1 MPRLI
6 KKYSNRRMYDTKTR
20 QPITLSQLADLI
32 KRGEEIQVMGHQT
45 GEDIT
50 SITLI
55 QILLG
60 QEKDKKDLFT
70 TLLRELIKKSGN
82 SVLELHPTSLF
93 AVLNGAP
100 FSVEKA
106 RGIVRE
112 LVSEKRVSKTE
123 GEELLESLLTRMR
136 ENKKALEREI
146 EDKLKKKI
154 KEVESL
160 YRREILELRKNME
173 NLRELLG
180 QRRGLRSLPKDKF
193 KNFTKRRL

>member
-1 MPRLI
+1 
-6 KKYSNRRMYDTKTR
+6 MYDTKTS
-20 QPITLSQLADLI
+20 QPITLSALAALI
-32 KRGEEIQVMGHQT
+32 KRGEEIQVVGHQT
-45 GEDIT
+45 GRDIT

-60 QEKDKKDLFT
+60 QEKDKKEPFSA
-70 TLLRELIKKSGN
+70 LLRELIKKRGN
-82 SVLELHPTSLF
+82 SVLELYPASLF

-112 LVSEKRVSKTE
+112 LVNEKRVSKTD
-123 GEELLESLLTRMR
+123 GKGLLEILVARIR
-136 ENKKALEREI
+136 ENKKTLEREI
-146 EDKLKKKI
+146 ENKLRKKI
-154 KEVESL
+154 KEVENL

-180 QRRGLRSLPKDKF
+180 QPRGQKSRQS
-193 KNFTKRRL
+193 

>member
-32 KRGEEIQVMGHQT
+32 KQGEEIQVMGHQT
-45 GEDIT
+45 GKDLT

-60 QEKDKKDLFT
+60 QEKDKKEPFSA
-70 TLLRELIKKSGN
+70 LLRELIKKREN
-82 SVLELHPTSLF
+82 S
-93 AVLNGAP
+93 VLNGAP

-112 LVSEKRVSKTE
+112 LVNKKGVSKTE
-123 GEELLESLLTRMR
+123 GEKLLESLLTRIR

-146 EDKLKKKI
+146 EDKLRKKI
-154 KEVESL
+154 KEVENF
-160 YRREILELRKNME
+160 YRREILELRKNLE

-180 QRRGLRSLPKDKF
+180 QPRGQK
-193 KNFTKRRL
+193 

>member
-20 QPITLSQLADLI
+20 QPITLSELADLI
-32 KRGEEIQVMGHQT
+32 KQGEEIEVMGHPT
-45 GEDIT
+45 GKDLT

-60 QEKDKKDLFT
+60 QEKDKKEVFS
-70 TLLRELIKKSGN
+70 TLLRELIKKRGN
-82 SVLELHPTSLF
+82 SVLELYPTSLF

-106 RGIVRE
+106 TGIVRE
-112 LVSEKRVSKTE
+112 LVNKKGVSKIE
-123 GEELLESLLTRMR
+123 GEKLLESFLTRIR
-136 ENKKALEREI
+136 ENKKTLEREI
-146 EDKLKKKI
+146 ENKLRKKI
-154 KEVESL
+154 KEVENL
-160 YRREILELRKNME
+160 YRREILELRKNVE

-180 QRRGLRSLPKDKF
+180 QPRGQK
-193 KNFTKRRL
+193 

>member
-1 MPRLI
+1 
-6 KKYSNRRMYDTKTR
+6 MYDIKTSH
-20 QPITLSQLADLI
+20 PITLSELGDLI
-32 KRGEEIQVMGHQT
+32 KQGEEIRVMGHPT
-45 GEDIT
+45 GKDLT

-60 QEKDKKDLFT
+60 QEKDKKEPFSA
-70 TLLRELIKKSGN
+70 LLRELIKKRGN
-82 SVLELHPTSLF
+82 SVSELYPTSLF

-112 LVSEKRVSKTE
+112 LVNKKGVSKTE
-123 GEELLESLLTRMR
+123 GEKLLESLLTRIQ

-146 EDKLKKKI
+146 ENKLRKRI
-154 KEVESL
+154 KDVENL
-160 YRREILELRKNME
+160 YRRQILELRKNVE

-180 QRRGLRSLPKDKF
+180 QRRGQRSLPKDKF

>member
-6 KKYSNRRMYDTKTR
+6 KKYSNRRMYDTKTS

-32 KRGEEIQVMGHQT
+32 KQGEEIQVMGHQT

-60 QEKDKKDLFT
+60 QEKDKKEPFSA
-70 TLLRELIKKSGN
+70 LLRELIKKRGN
-82 SVLELHPTSLF
+82 S
-93 AVLNGAP
+93 VLNGAP

-106 RGIVRE
+106 TGIVRE
-112 LVSEKRVSKTE
+112 LVNKKRVSKTE

-136 ENKKALEREI
+136 ENKKTLEREI

-154 KEVESL
+154 KDVESL

-193 KNFTKRRL
+193 KNLTKRRL

>member
-20 QPITLSQLADLI
+20 QPITLSELADLI
-32 KRGEEIQVMGHQT
+32 KQGEEIEVMGHPT
-45 GEDIT
+45 GKDLT

-60 QEKDKKDLFT
+60 QEKDKKEPFSA
-70 TLLRELIKKSGN
+70 LLRELIKKRGN
-82 SVLELHPTSLF
+82 SVLELYPTSLF

-106 RGIVRE
+106 TGIVRE
-112 LVSEKRVSKTE
+112 LVNKKGVSKIE
-123 GEELLESLLTRMR
+123 GEKLLESFLTRIR
-136 ENKKALEREI
+136 ENKKTLEREI
-146 EDKLKKKI
+146 ENKLRKKI
-154 KEVESL
+154 KEVENL
-160 YRREILELRKNME
+160 YRREILELRKNVE

-180 QRRGLRSLPKDKF
+180 QPRGQK
-193 KNFTKRRL
+193 

>member
-20 QPITLSQLADLI
+20 QPITLSELAELI
-32 KRGEEIQVMGHQT
+32 KRGEEIEVMGHPT
-45 GEDIT
+45 GKDLT

-60 QEKDKKDLFT
+60 QEKDKKEPFSA
-70 TLLRELIKKSGN
+70 LLRELIKKRGN
-82 SVLELHPTSLF
+82 SVLELYPASLF

-100 FSVEKA
+100 FSVEKT

-112 LVSEKRVSKTE
+112 LVNKKRVSKTD
-123 GEELLESLLTRMR
+123 GEKLLEGLLKRMQ
-136 ENKKALEREI
+136 ENKNALEREI

-154 KEVESL
+154 KEVESF
-160 YRREILELRKNME
+160 YRREILELRKNLE

-180 QRRGLRSLPKDKF
+180 QPRGQK
-193 KNFTKRRL
+193 

>member
-20 QPITLSQLADLI
+20 QPITLSELADLI
-32 KRGEEIQVMGHQT
+32 KQGEEIEVMGHPT
-45 GEDIT
+45 GKDIT

-60 QEKDKKDLFT
+60 QEKDEKEVFS
-70 TLLRELIKKSGN
+70 TLLRELIKKRGN
-82 SVLELHPTSLF
+82 SVLGLYPTSLF
-93 AVLNGAP
+93 AALNDAP

-106 RGIVRE
+106 RGVVRE
-112 LVSEKRVSKTE
+112 LVNEKRVSKTD
-123 GEELLESLLTRMR
+123 GEKLLESLLTRIQ
-136 ENKKALEREI
+136 ENKKVLEREI

-154 KEVESL
+154 KEVENL

-180 QRRGLRSLPKDKF
+180 QPRGQK
-193 KNFTKRRL
+193 

>member
-1 MPRLI
+1 
-6 KKYSNRRMYDTKTR
+6 MYDTKTR

-32 KRGEEIQVMGHQT
+32 KQGEEIRVMGHQT
-45 GEDIT
+45 GKDLT

-60 QEKDKKDLFT
+60 QERDKKEPFSA
-70 TLLRELIKKSGN
+70 LLRELIKKRGN
-82 SVLELHPTSLF
+82 SVLELYPTSLF

-112 LVSEKRVSKTE
+112 LVDKKGVSKTE
-123 GEELLESLLTRMR
+123 GEKLLESLLTRIQ

-154 KEVESL
+154 KDVESL
-160 YRREILELRKNME
+160 YRKEILELRENME

-180 QRRGLRSLPKDKF
+180 QRRGLRSLPKDKL

>member
-6 KKYSNRRMYDTKTR
+6 KKYSNRRMYDTKTS
-20 QPITLSQLADLI
+20 QPITLSELAALI
-32 KRGEEIQVMGHQT
+32 KRGEEIQVVGHQT
-45 GEDIT
+45 GRDIT

-60 QEKDKKDLFT
+60 EEKDKKEFFPA
-70 TLLRELIKKSGN
+70 LLRELIRKRGN
-82 SVLELHPTSLF
+82 SVLELYPTSLS
-93 AVLNGAP
+93 AILNGAP

-112 LVSEKRVSKTE
+112 LVNEKRVSKTD
-123 GEELLESLLTRMR
+123 GEELLESLLARIQ

-180 QRRGLRSLPKDKF
+180 QRRRPSS
-193 KNFTKRRL
+193 

>member
-20 QPITLSQLADLI
+20 QPITLSELADLI
-32 KRGEEIQVMGHQT
+32 KQGEEIEVMGHPT
-45 GEDIT
+45 GKDIT

-60 QEKDKKDLFT
+60 QEKDKKEVFS
-70 TLLRELIKKSGN
+70 TLLRELIKKRGN
-82 SVLELHPTSLF
+82 SVLELYPTSLF
-93 AVLNGAP
+93 AALNGAP

-106 RGIVRE
+106 TGIVRE
-112 LVSEKRVSKTE
+112 LVNNKRVSKID
-123 GEELLESLLTRMR
+123 GEKLLEGLLIRIQ
-136 ENKKALEREI
+136 ENKEVLEREI
-146 EDKLKKKI
+146 ENKLKKKI

-160 YRREILELRKNME
+160 YRKEILELRKNLE

-180 QRRGLRSLPKDKF
+180 QRRRQK
-193 KNFTKRRL
+193 